1 MRKNIIILIAL
12 IAVLGLAIG
21 IYQYNKPHKNMQRAT
36 ADLTITAPELMAA
49 FNSDENAANA
59 KYLDKVVA
67 VSGKVLAV
75 NTNEGVTVV
84 SLDAADDL
92 GAISCELDR
101 FSKQNRTNFSPGEQL
116 TIKGICSGKT
126 IDVVLV
132 QCVLV
137 E

>member
-1 MRKNIIILIAL
+1 MRRTILIIIGV
-12 IAVLGLAIG
+12 IAVIGLAAG
-21 IYQYNKPHKNMQRAT
+21 IYLWNKPHKNMQRAT
-36 ADLTITAPELMAA
+36 ADITLTAPELMAA
-49 FNSDENAANA
+49 FNEDETTANA

-67 VSGKVLAV
+67 VSGKVIEAS
-75 NTNEGVTVV
+75 TNGEATVV
-84 SLDAADDL
+84 SLEAADDL

-101 FSKQNRTNFSPGEQL
+101 FSKQNRTTFTPGEQITL
-116 TIKGICSGKT
+116 KGICSGKT

>member
-1 MRKNIIILIAL
+1 MRRIILIA
-12 IAVLGLAIG
+12 IAVIG
-21 IYQYNKPHKNMQRAT
+21 IVGVATAIYLWNKPHKNMQRAT
-36 ADLTITAPELMAA
+36 TDITITAPDLMAA
-49 FNSDENAANA
+49 FSNDETAANA
-59 KYLDKVVA
+59 KYLDKVIA
-67 VSGKVLAV
+67 VSGKVIEAT
-75 NTNEGVTVV
+75 TNGEATVI

-101 FSKQNRTNFSPGEQL
+101 FSKQNRVTFSPGEQITL
-116 TIKGICSGKT
+116 KGICSGKT

>member
-1 MRKNIIILIAL
+1 MRRIIFIIIGVGVLI
-12 IAVLGLAIG
+12 GLATG
-21 IYQYNKPHKNMQRAT
+21 FYLWNKPHKNMQRAT
-36 ADLTITAPELMAA
+36 ADLTLTAAELMTA
-49 FNSDENAANA
+49 FNADETAANT

-67 VSGKVLAV
+67 VTGKVLEAT
-75 NTNEGVTVV
+75 TNGEATVV

-92 GAISCELDR
+92 GSISCELDR
-101 FSKQNRTNFSPGEQL
+101 FSKQNRTTFSPGEEVTL
-116 TIKGICSGKT
+116 KGICSGKT